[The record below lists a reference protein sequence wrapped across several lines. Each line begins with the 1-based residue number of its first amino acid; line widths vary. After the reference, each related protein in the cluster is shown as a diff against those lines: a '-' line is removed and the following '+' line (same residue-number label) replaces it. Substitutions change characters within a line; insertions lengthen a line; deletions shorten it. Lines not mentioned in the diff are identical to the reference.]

1 MEEKKVNSF
10 YLKVVAAD
18 KLFFSGRARNI
29 IIPSTDGQLSIMAH
43 HEDMMAAVQI
53 GEVRFQTEDGEWHV
67 AVTGKGFAQ
76 AINNRVTL
84 LVNFAERP
92 EDIDVMRAK
101 EAKERAEEQLRQHQS
116 IQEYYHTQASLS
128 RAMVRLRVSSHNS
141 INRK

>member
-1 MEEKKVNSF
+1 MEEKKINSF

-53 GEVRFQTEDGEWHV
+53 GEVRFQTEDGEWHI

-128 RAMVRLRVSSHNS
+128 RAMVRLRVSGHNS